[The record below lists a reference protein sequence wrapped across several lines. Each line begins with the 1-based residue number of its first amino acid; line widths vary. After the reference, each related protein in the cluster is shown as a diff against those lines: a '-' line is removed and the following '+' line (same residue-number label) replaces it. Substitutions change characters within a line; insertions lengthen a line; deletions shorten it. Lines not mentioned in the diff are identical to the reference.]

1 VRAAF
6 AGALL
11 ELARQDERIVLLTA
25 DLGYSVLEEF
35 AREMPGRFFNVGV
48 AEQNMV
54 GMATGLADAGWIPF
68 VYSIAPF
75 AVLRPF
81 EFIRNGPIAHR
92 LPVRIAGIGGGF
104 EYGHNGLSHFGMEDI
119 GVTRGQPGLRVVVP
133 ADAAQAR
140 NAILATWNLDGP
152 TYYRLG
158 KDDRPRVPGLDGRF
172 ALGEAQLVRE
182 GTDVLLIST
191 GAISV
196 NAAAAV
202 ELLAA
207 RGVSAGLLIVDQ
219 FNSGPMAGL
228 DTALRSVPRAVTV
241 EAHYIANGLGSFVA
255 ERIAEESIV
264 CRLVRCGVRTTPD
277 GRTGSEAYMNARHGL
292 APEQIADAAMA

>member
-11 ELARQDERIVLLTA
+11 ELARRDERIALLTA

-35 AREMPGRFFNVGV
+35 AREMPARFFNVGV
-48 AEQNMV
+48 AEQNML
-54 GMATGLADAGWIPF
+54 GMATGLADAGWIPY

-92 LPVRIAGIGGGF
+92 LPVRIVGIGGGF

-119 GVTRGQPGLRVVVP
+119 GVMRGQPGLRVVVP

-140 NAILATWNLDGP
+140 NAILATWDLDGP

-172 ALGEAQLVRE
+172 TPGEAQLVRT
-182 GTDVLLIST
+182 GSDVLVIAT
-191 GAISV
+191 GAIAV

-202 ELLAA
+202 DLLET

-219 FNSGPMAGL
+219 FNSGPMPEVEA
-228 DTALRSVPRAVTV
+228 ALHSVPRAVTV
-241 EAHYIANGLGSFVA
+241 EAHYVTNGLGSYIA
-255 ERIAEESIV
+255 ERIAEESIG

-292 APEQIADAAMA
+292 APEQIADAAM